1 MPFLGSMRKQILVS
15 VILLLA
21 AFVLYTSLRIEYL
34 NIRAGSYL
42 PRQNRKTDGTFSDG
56 KWRISSEHNARDR
69 LRETVGTFG
78 LAQYLLVP
86 LLLALSIFTFFKT
99 RSRWVR
105 MVATGCCV
113 IALFALTM
121 LYYRGYY
128 SSLG

>member
-1 MPFLGSMRKQILVS
+1 MRNKILLS

-34 NIRAGSYL
+34 NAQAGSYL
-42 PRQNRKTDGTFSDG
+42 PRQDRNIDGTFSDG
-56 KWRISSEHNARDR
+56 KWRISSEDNTRDR
-69 LRETVGTFG
+69 LRETVVTFG
-78 LAQYLLVP
+78 MAQYLLVP
-86 LLLALSIFTFFKT
+86 LLLALSVLTFFK
-99 RSRWVR
+99 SGFRWVR
-105 MVATGCCV
+105 IVATACCL